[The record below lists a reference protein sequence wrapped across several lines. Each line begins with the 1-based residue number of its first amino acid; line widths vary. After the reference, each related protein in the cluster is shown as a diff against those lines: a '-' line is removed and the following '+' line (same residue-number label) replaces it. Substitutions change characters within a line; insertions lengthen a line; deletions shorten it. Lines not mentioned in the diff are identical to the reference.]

1 MFLFSNT
8 LVTKPHF
15 PFSFWKYCA
24 KIKPLKKCMFA
35 VTILKINLD
44 FFPLKFNIFLKVK
57 KNSNEKKGGGK
68 QIYLRNVWTI

>member
-1 MFLFSNT
+1 ML
-8 LVTKPHF
+8 
-15 PFSFWKYCA
+15 
-24 KIKPLKKCMFA
+24 A

-57 KNSNEKKGGGK
+57 KNYNEKKGGGK

>member
-1 MFLFSNT
+1 ML
-8 LVTKPHF
+8 
-15 PFSFWKYCA
+15 
-24 KIKPLKKCMFA
+24 A